1 MQTLALQSLVMSPG
15 SFSHEIGDTLYTEQ
29 LSFVLHKIL
38 YQYAQQGGGFEW
50 TSAQDETDAEGWL
63 DSVLSAVPTLLTDLG
78 LASSFLPGVS
88 AISTLPVLVKKGAP
102 LVKVIVR
109 MALPMLFS
117 LAVDVALNWLSKW
130 LSPGASPG
138 GSIEIPQAMLDSLAQ
153 IGEASEAS
161 SLSLQKGLIE
171 GEEGLAKIIKSSL
184 QTEEGLALLGK
195 VEEAILKVFLTGE
208 VGSEKS
214 VILLLKEVVEKA
226 LLETEGETS
235 NAILAQVRDF
245 IKQGLLY
252 VNPEN
257 SEQWLST
264 LFQGLLKQETIN
276 GVVTTESYLKIL
288 QEAVELLRSVGVS
301 ISFSGRS
308 VRVDLLGAASDNVSE
323 T

>member
-1 MQTLALQSLVMSPG
+1 MQTLALQPLVMSPG

-50 TSAQDETDAEGWL
+50 TSAQDETDALSLL
-63 DSVLSAVPTLLTDLG
+63 DSMVSAVSSALPVLG
-78 LASSFLPGVS
+78 IASSFTPVTLGLSGLPAVIKSGLPAVKTLIKMLAPYMVS
-88 AISTLPVLVKKGAP
+88 FV
-102 LVKVIVR
+102 
-109 MALPMLFS
+109 
-117 LAVDVALNWLSKW
+117 VDVALNWLAEW
-130 LSPGASPG
+130 LSPDASPG
-138 GSIEIPQAMLDSLAQ
+138 GSLEIPQALLDSLAQ

-161 SLSLQKGLIE
+161 SVALQKGLIE
-171 GEEGLAKIIKSSL
+171 DEEGLAKVIKSSL
-184 QTEEGLALLGK
+184 QTTEGQQLLK
-195 VEEAILKVFLTGE
+195 SIEEAILKAFLAGE
-208 VGSEKS
+208 IGSEKS
-214 VILLLKEVVEKA
+214 VILSLKEALEKA

-235 NAILAQVRDF
+235 NALLAQVRDF

-264 LFQGLLKQETIN
+264 LFQGLLKQETLN
-276 GVVTTESYLKIL
+276 GVVTTEPYLKIL

-301 ISFSGRS
+301 IAFSGRS
-308 VRVDLLGAASDNVSE
+308 VRVDLLGAASDNVAE

>member
-15 SFSHEIGDTLYTEQ
+15 SFNHEIGDTLYTEQ

-78 LASSFLPGVS
+78 LASSFVPGVS
-88 AISTLPVLVKKGAP
+88 TISALPVLVKKGAP

-109 MALPMLFS
+109 MALPLLFS
-117 LAVDVALNWLSKW
+117 LAVDVALNWLSRW
-130 LSPGASPG
+130 LSPGTSPG